1 MPEASTVDDVMDE
14 ITETV
19 DYVREH
25 GLKDVVNGVTSW
37 AKGHPTHALIGA
49 VALGFL
55 IAVLVRR
62 R

>member
-1 MPEASTVDDVMDE
+1 MPETSTAEYVMDE

-25 GLKDVVNGVTSW
+25 AIKDMVKDVTSW
-37 AKGHPTHALIGA
+37 VKANPTPALIGA
-49 VALGFL
+49 LALGFL
-55 IAVLVRR
+55 VAVLVRR